1 MKQSPKNPEGD
12 SNKSK
17 KPKKTSRVRKTK
29 SVSKKAVSVEEKVDV
44 PAYVHDAIKQ
54 AFLRYY
60 DKVDLKRSQNYDLTH
75 IDSILTEYLDNFIL
89 LGFDV
94 MGNKVT
100 LTHSNS
106 HCGKDALIEHLR
118 STLIQML
125 GPDH

>member
-1 MKQSPKNPEGD
+1 MYLL
-12 SNKSK
+12 
-17 KPKKTSRVRKTK
+17 T
-29 SVSKKAVSVEEKVDV
+29 
-44 PAYVHDAIKQ
+44 YDAIKQ

-60 DKVDLKRSQNYDLTH
+60 DKVDLKRSQNYDLTY

-100 LTHSNS
+100 GTHSNS